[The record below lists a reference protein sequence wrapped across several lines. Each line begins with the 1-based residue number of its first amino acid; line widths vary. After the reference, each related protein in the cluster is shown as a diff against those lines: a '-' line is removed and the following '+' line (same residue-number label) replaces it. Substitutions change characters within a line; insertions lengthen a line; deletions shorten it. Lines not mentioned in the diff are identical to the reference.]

1 MSKTHPWTVADA
13 RTWIRRPASDDNKY
27 SRGVTGLYT
36 GSDDYP
42 GAAALGVGAALR
54 TGVGMVRYVGPRRCQ
69 DLILAH
75 YPEALVH
82 DGDADVWVIGSGMP
96 NLDPNASDDVR
107 VEWIQRIWTQNV
119 PIILDA
125 GALAFGHR
133 IQAQELEQ
141 SDTTPQGATQQD
153 ATQQD
158 ARPHGAQTNSGNTQ
172 RRAPTILTPHA
183 GELARL
189 LECRTHEVSA
199 APLSA
204 ARRAA
209 KTTGAFVLLKGHTT
223 FVAAPD
229 GTSLQTTARTTWLA
243 TAGTGDALAGILG
256 AMLTVSR
263 HRRQS
268 TRSLLQLIASANIL
282 HSEAAR
288 YASTMHK
295 GQRRAT
301 DGPITVKDLIDA
313 LPFVVSAWL
322 DAQ

>member
-1 MSKTHPWTVADA
+1 MSKTQPWTVADA
-13 RTWIRRPASDDNKY
+13 RAWIRRPTADDHKY
-27 SRGVTGLYT
+27 TRGVTGLYT
-36 GSDDYP
+36 GSNEYP

-96 NLDPNASDDVR
+96 NLAPNDLDDAR
-107 VEWIQRIWTQNV
+107 VAWIQQIWTQNV

-125 GALAFGHR
+125 GALAFAHQLR
-133 IQAQELEQ
+133 ATAEQANDSKSL
-141 SDTTPQGATQQD
+141 
-153 ATQQD
+153 
-158 ARPHGAQTNSGNTQ
+158 R
-172 RRAPTILTPHA
+172 RRASTILTPHT
-183 GELARL
+183 GELAHFL
-189 LECRTHEVSA
+189 NCRTHEVEA
-199 APLSA
+199 DPLET

-209 KTTGAFVLLKGHTT
+209 KETGAFVLLKGHTT

-282 HSEAAR
+282 HAEAAR
-288 YASTMHK
+288 YASKMHN

-313 LPFVVSAWL
+313 LPFTVSTWL